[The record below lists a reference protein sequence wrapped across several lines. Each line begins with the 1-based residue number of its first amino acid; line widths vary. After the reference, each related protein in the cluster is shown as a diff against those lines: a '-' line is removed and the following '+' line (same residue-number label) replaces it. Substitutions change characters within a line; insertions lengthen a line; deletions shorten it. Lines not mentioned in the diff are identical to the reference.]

1 MLGKHKL
8 SDYEKIKPLHLQGYN
23 TNTLYSVQKG
33 SERGSTACM
42 HLGQSFR

>member
-8 SDYEKIKPLHLQGYN
+8 PDFEKTKPLHLQGYN
-23 TNTLYSVQKG
+23 TNTLYFVQKG
-33 SERGSTACM
+33 SELGSTACM